1 MQELMIVAG
10 EPSGDMHAARVAKKI
25 RNRVSPLRISG
36 MGGRELAR
44 LGQKKVV
51 KTQGNNSFGLAGAIA
66 GLPGHLSR
74 AHRLLKAAEE
84 NEPRAVLLV
93 DYSGFNM
100 YLARGL
106 RRRDIPAVHYIP
118 PTAWSWGRW
127 RARWLARQ
135 QVKVAAIFPQEYE
148 VYREVGADVEY
159 VGHPLRDEIPS
170 SYDHRRCREQLE
182 EVIKN
187 KGRSRL
193 QAGEKVLALLPGSRE
208 SEIESLLEPML
219 AAARRLQDDH
229 YLRPVIAVR
238 GEDSS
243 LIREKLNDS
252 MVDEVEIIAGHTRR
266 VMGAADLGIISSGTA
281 TLEAALIGCPQLV
294 VYRTDR
300 LTAAAARVLLRTD
313 HVSLPNII
321 LGREVVPELVQKEAR
336 DDIIYKKAGELLLDD
351 QAIFAQQ
358 QGYREV
364 RDKVGSPGAAERAA
378 EMVIEAG
385 GFPTSFAGEE

>member
-44 LGQKKVV
+44 LGQKQVV
-51 KTQGNNSFGLAGAIA
+51 KTEGENSFGLAGAIA

-74 AHRLLKAAEE
+74 AHRLLQAAEE
-84 NEPRAVLLV
+84 NEPRAALLV

-118 PTAWSWGRW
+118 PSAWSWGRW

-148 VYREVGADVEY
+148 VYKKVGADVEY
-159 VGHPLRDEIPS
+159 VGHPLRDEITS
-170 SYDHRRCREQLE
+170 AYDHRRCRDQLE

-187 KGRSRL
+187 KGRPRL
-193 QAGEKVLALLPGSRE
+193 KSGEKVLALLPGSRKR
-208 SEIESLLEPML
+208 EIDSLLEPML

-229 YLRPVIAVR
+229 YLRPVVAVR
-238 GEDSS
+238 SEDSN
-243 LIREKLNDS
+243 LVRERLNDS
-252 MVDEVEIIAGHTRR
+252 LTDEVEIIAGHTRR

-294 VYRTDR
+294 VYRADR
-300 LTAAAARVLLRTD
+300 ITAAAARILLRTD

-321 LGREVVPELVQKEAR
+321 LGREVVPELVQKEVS
-336 DDIIYKKAGELLLDD
+336 DDTIYERAGKLLLDD
-351 QAIFAQQ
+351 QANFAQQ

-364 RDKVGSPGAAERAA
+364 REKVGSPGAAERAA
-378 EMVIEAG
+378 ELVIKTG
-385 GFPTSFAGEE
+385 GFPASFTGEE